1 MPTPPDSKVPA
12 QLSPGLSPA
21 LGRVLLAVAVAGLTG
36 CLLFA
41 ALWWRGS
48 RAGGGL
54 EALSPRERQDLLA
67 EALEVSPGIY
77 RPAFFAPELG
87 YTLVPD
93 REIEAW
99 GTRVAANDLGYRSP
113 PSEKPAAA
121 TRVLF
126 LGDSWTFGMGVEAE
140 EAFPARLAEIEEG
153 VQSWSLALPGYNLLN
168 QLAGLAFFGDRLAP
182 DAVVVCPTPNDAD
195 STAAVLPNGSL
206 GRVGLTPADFGEPMH
221 LVFRSAFADSHTLR
235 ERWRE
240 SFRRLRAAERRLES
254 RPGRGV
260 PMLVFFTG
268 TWEPA
273 IAHELIA
280 EAGIE
285 SPYVIT
291 PPGLSVGSWRN
302 PPPVRHPTPEA
313 HALYARMIHRG
324 LAPVMGWGQTPPL
337 PEGAPASADVPVH
350 QGGESAGDAEA
361 VRRRRSAEY
370 PERFE
375 PGSDAGRQ
383 AVGPIDPA
391 SGLVGGGTM
400 IQLRRPEGVDR
411 LRVTLGRVE
420 SAPSLYPL
428 EVRLEVP
435 STSGGTEGSV
445 TIPSAGEPVVG
456 EVALPSDVP
465 AGALVDL
472 FLRSD
477 RAAALPGSLA
487 AGSFVVL
494 AVEPA
499 AGRPE

>member
-1 MPTPPDSKVPA
+1 VSTPPDSNEPA
-12 QLSPGLSPA
+12 QLSPA
-21 LGRVLLAVAVAGLTG
+21 LGRVLLALAVAGLTG

-41 ALWWRGS
+41 ALWWRAS
-48 RAGGGL
+48 RAGAGL
-54 EALSPRERQDLLA
+54 ESLSPRERQDLLS

-77 RPAFFAPELG
+77 RPAFFAPDLG

-113 PSEKPAAA
+113 PSEKPAGT

-140 EAFPARLAEIEEG
+140 EAFPARLAEMEGG

-240 SFRRLRAAERRLES
+240 SFRRLRAVERRLES
-254 RPGRGV
+254 RPGGGV

-280 EAGIE
+280 GAGIE

-324 LAPVMGWGQTPPL
+324 LAPAMGWGETPPL
-337 PEGAPASADVPVH
+337 PEGAPASAEAPVH
-350 QGGESAGDAEA
+350 RSGGAAGDEAEA
-361 VRRRRSAEY
+361 VRSRRSAEY
-370 PERFE
+370 PERFR
-375 PGSDAGRQ
+375 PGGDAGRQ

-391 SGLVGGGTM
+391 TGLVGGGTM
-400 IQLRRPEGVDR
+400 IQLRRPEGADR

-435 STSGGTEGSV
+435 SPSAGTEASV
-445 TIPSAGEPVVG
+445 TIPAAGGPAVG
-456 EVALPSDVP
+456 EVALPADVP
-465 AGALVDL
+465 PDSLVDL

-477 RAAALPGSLA
+477 RTAALPGSLA

-494 AVEPA
+494 AVEP
-499 AGRPE
+499 E

>member
-1 MPTPPDSKVPA
+1 
-12 QLSPGLSPA
+12 
-21 LGRVLLAVAVAGLTG
+21 VLLGLAVAGLTG
-36 CLLFA
+36 CLLLAF
-41 ALWWRGS
+41 LWWRAS

-54 EALSPRERQDLLA
+54 EALAPQERQALLE

-87 YTLVPD
+87 YTLVPG
-93 REIEAW
+93 RELEAW
-99 GTRVAANDLGYRSP
+99 GTRVPANDLGYRSP
-113 PSEKPAAA
+113 PSEKPAGT

-140 EAFPARLAEIEEG
+140 EAFPARLAELATRSGRAAGGGEVEG
-153 VQSWSLALPGYNLLN
+153 WSLALPGYNLLN
-168 QLAGLAFFGDRLAP
+168 QLAGLDFFGDRLAP

-206 GRVGLTPADFGEPMH
+206 GRVGITPADFGEPMH

-240 SFRRLRAAERRLES
+240 SFRRLRAAERRLEA
-254 RPGRGV
+254 RGV

-291 PPGLSVGSWRN
+291 PPGLSVGKWRN

-324 LAPVMGWGQTPPL
+324 LAPALGWGETPPG
-337 PEGAPASADVPVH
+337 PERAPPAAEAPIHRDGAAA
-350 QGGESAGDAEA
+350 AGDAEA

-375 PGSDAGRQ
+375 PGEDAARQ
-383 AVGPIDPA
+383 AVGPMDPA

-400 IQLRRPEGVDR
+400 IQLRRPEGAR
-411 LRVTLGRVE
+411 GLRVTLGRVE
-420 SAPSLYPL
+420 SAASLYPL

-435 STSGGTEGSV
+435 SASGGTEGSV
-445 TIPSAGEPVVG
+445 TIPAAPLEGEGGGGPVTA
-456 EVALPSDVP
+456 EIALPADVP
-465 AGALVDL
+465 AGSLVDL
-472 FLRSD
+472 FLR
-477 RAAALPGSLA
+477 RAQHINRGAGLA
-487 AGSFVVL
+487 PRTHQDTPSRV
-494 AVEPA
+494 PA
-499 AGRPE
+499 TPPL